1 MGLLNGLAT
10 AGKLIL
16 GLFALVEIV
25 GVVVFGASVIAYQN
39 DPQNLYILTGSIGL
53 LVAVLAEV
61 G

>member
-25 GVVVFGASVIAYQN
+25 GVVVFGSSVIAYQN

>member
-1 MGLLNGLAT
+1 MSLLSGLAT
-10 AGKLIL
+10 TGKLVL
-16 GLFALVEIV
+16 GVIALVEIV

-39 DPQNLYILTGSIGL
+39 EARTLYILTGGAGL